1 MPKSRARNLSPSQ
14 EDYLEA
20 ILRLSDES
28 GAARPGDIAAR
39 MSVSRPS
46 VTTALRSL
54 AKRKL
59 VNYEP
64 YHIVTLTDEGRN
76 LADRV
81 SRRHRI
87 LRTFLVDVL
96 GIDPA
101 EAEANAC
108 RMEHEIDR
116 AVLDRLDRFVDYMTV
131 ASPRGRQAVRGFLAS
146 LDG

>member
-1 MPKSRARNLSPSQ
+1 MPKPRVRTLSPSQ

-20 ILRLSDES
+20 ILRLTDET
-28 GAARPGDIAAR
+28 GTARAGDIADR

-64 YHIVTLTDEGRN
+64 YHLVTLTDEGRS

-81 SRRHRI
+81 SRRHRV
-87 LRTFLVDVL
+87 LRTFLADVL
-96 GIDPA
+96 GLDA
-101 EAEANAC
+101 ATAEANAC

-116 AVLDRLDRFVDYMTV
+116 AVLDRLDRFVEYMTNE
-131 ASPRGRQAVRGFLAS
+131 SPRAKQVVRGFLEA
-146 LDG
+146 L